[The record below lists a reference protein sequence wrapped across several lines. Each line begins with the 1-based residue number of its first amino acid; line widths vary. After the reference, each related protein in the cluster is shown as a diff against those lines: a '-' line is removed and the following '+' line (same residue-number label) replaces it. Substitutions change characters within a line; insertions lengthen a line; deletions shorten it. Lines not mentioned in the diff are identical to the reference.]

1 MRNEHDKSKMHKA
14 TVVAPVV
21 RLVTPTLRNTKS
33 IAAFEDELLIYF
45 GWQNVADF
53 DYDVYSAR
61 NNNGRLK
68 AQAKNAFDDSPTV
81 IVTCGSQ
88 ATLFAMGFTTTIPII
103 QAAGGQ
109 APSAPNVT
117 GFTINAESTA
127 LDHLNTMTATAITVL
142 YDDTNPPSV
151 AVFNKLNANVPMGKT
166 LKPLKISDPKKFGPQ
181 PAMDG
186 FMVIPNAMYYS
197 HSAAIAA
204 MVDGNANEIYYPERE
219 YKNAHRK
226 KNNVSVHGHHIQN
239 TFRQA
244 AGYVNRILL
253 GATIAQ
259 LPSFD
264 NAVNDGD

>member
-1 MRNEHDKSKMHKA
+1 
-14 TVVAPVV
+14 
-21 RLVTPTLRNTKS
+21 
-33 IAAFEDELLIYF
+33 
-45 GWQNVADF
+45 
-53 DYDVYSAR
+53 
-61 NNNGRLK
+61 
-68 AQAKNAFDDSPTV
+68 
-81 IVTCGSQ
+81 
-88 ATLFAMGFTTTIPII
+88 
-103 QAAGGQ
+103 
-109 APSAPNVT
+109 
-117 GFTINAESTA
+117 
-127 LDHLNTMTATAITVL
+127 MTATAITVL

-239 TFRQA
+239 TLRQA
-244 AGYVNRILL
+244 AGYVNRICSVRQLL
-253 GATIAQ
+253 NSRRSIMRSTTATK
-259 LPSFD
+259 FD
-264 NAVNDGD
+264 GTCGLTAATEPRVTLFPTA